1 MKIAL
6 FCDNFYPTVGGTE
19 TAVKELATALSKEH
33 DVCVATIKGK
43 KQKPDKQLFDF
54 NVERTLSLKA
64 DKNNYLAL
72 PQLDRKFKKKMEQMD
87 FDVIHC
93 HSTASMAYFGLKLA
107 KKKNIPF
114 VITVHTKMKTAIKHH
129 VKVGFVVNWLV
140 KKMVKLLNKADAVY
154 TVGENIANELK
165 EYGYNGKVE
174 VVRNGVSVKQTF
186 DKNMLAQQLKQQYNL
201 QQNVPVLLFVGR
213 VIKYKN
219 VGFILQVLANLKQ
232 RGQSFKAFIV
242 GNGPD
247 LNYFVKKAKKLNLG
261 QEVVFSQGI
270 SDWKELS
277 KYYAGADLLLFPS
290 SFDTD
295 GLVKYE
301 AGAYQ
306 TPTCIL
312 ENTGA
317 AERLVHNQ
325 TAFIFKN
332 DVNIFADQ
340 LSDLLQNPSLIKQV
354 GENIKNNKFGDWNDT
369 GKEYAKQYLRAI
381 DNKKH
386 KNKT

>member
-1 MKIAL
+1 MKIGL
-6 FCDNFYPTVGGTE
+6 FCDNCYPTIGGTE
-19 TAVKELATALSKEH
+19 TAVKELANALSKEH

-43 KQKPDKQLFDF
+43 QQKPDEQLFDF
-54 NVERTLSLKA
+54 KVERTLSLKV

-93 HSTASMAYFGLKLA
+93 HSTANMAYFGLKLA
-107 KKKNIPF
+107 KKKKIPF

-174 VVRNGVSVKQTF
+174 VVRNGVSQREIF
-186 DKNMLAQQLKQQYNL
+186 DKKQLTQQLKQQHNL
-201 QQNVPVLLFVGR
+201 PDGMPVFIFVGLL
-213 VIKYKN
+213 VKYKN
-219 VGFILQVLANLKQ
+219 LGFSFKVLEQLKQ
-232 RGQSFKAFIV
+232 RGQKFKFFVI
-242 GNGPD
+242 GGGPD
-247 LNYFVKKAKKLNLG
+247 ENYFKKLATSLG
-261 QEVVFSQGI
+261 IDQEVVFVGKI

-290 SFDTD
+290 IFDTD

-306 TPTCIL
+306 TPTCVL

-317 AERLVHNQ
+317 SERLENNH
-325 TAFIFKN
+325 TGFIFKN
-332 DVNIFADQ
+332 DVNAFADQ
-340 LSDLLQNPSLIKQV
+340 LYAVLQNPALIKQV
-354 GENIKNNKFGDWNDT
+354 GENIKNNKFGDWSDT
-369 GKEYAKQYLRAI
+369 GKEYAKQYNLAI
-381 DNKKH
+381 EKKQ
-386 KNKT
+386 ND

>member
-19 TAVKELATALSKEH
+19 TVVQELGSALLCEH
-33 DVCVATIKGK
+33 EVFVATIKGK
-43 KQKPDKQLFDF
+43 TTKPDEQVF
-54 NVERTLSLKA
+54 NFPVIRAFSLKV

-72 PQLDRKFKKKMEQMD
+72 PQFDRKFKKKIKQMD
-87 FDVIHC
+87 FDIIHC
-93 HSTASMAYFGLKLA
+93 HSSANMASFGLKLA
-107 KKKNIPF
+107 KKKNVPF
-114 VITVHTKMKTAIKHH
+114 VITVHTRMKTTFKHH
-129 VKVGFVVNWLV
+129 FKFNFLVNFLTKRLV
-140 KKMVKLLNKADAVY
+140 KKLNQADAVFA
-154 TVGENIANELK
+154 VGETIANELK
-165 EYGYNGKVE
+165 EYGYKGKVQI
-174 VVRNGVSVKQTF
+174 VRNGVSVKQTF

-201 QQNVPVLLFVGR
+201 QQNVPVLLYVGR

-232 RGQSFKAFIV
+232 RGQNFKTFIV

-247 LNYFVKKAKKLNLG
+247 LNHFVKMAKKLNLE
-261 QEVVFSQGI
+261 QEVFFTQGI
-270 SDWKELS
+270 SDWQELS

-306 TPTCIL
+306 TPTCVL

-332 DVNIFADQ
+332 DVNTFADQ

-354 GENIKNNKFGDWNDT
+354 GENIKNNRFGDWKDNA
-369 GKEYAKQYLRAI
+369 KEYAEQYLLAI
-381 DNKKH
+381 DNKKQ
-386 KNKT
+386 KDKT